1 MGYTLRTKDSASD
14 LGRAADQ
21 NESVDND
28 IAFYHAIRYVACQV
42 AAPPGALG
50 IGDNQIRFHIPA
62 DLTGMNLVSCH
73 AFHTTAGAGGSP
85 TLVQIRNV
93 TDAVDML
100 STRIMVDVGE
110 TDSTTA
116 TTAYVIDTTKDDV
129 ATNDIIAVD
138 LDQLPTSGTLGLV
151 VTLGFQKP

>member
-1 MGYTLRTKDSASD
+1 MAYTLRTKDAALD

-28 IAFYHAIRYVACQV
+28 IAFYHAIRYVACTV
-42 AAPPGALG
+42 AEPASSMA
-50 IGDNQIRFHIPA
+50 IGDNKVRFHIPA
-62 DLTGMNLVSCH
+62 DLSGMNLVSCH

-100 STRIMVDVGE
+100 STRVMIDVGE
-110 TDSTTA
+110 TDSKDA
-116 TTAYVIDTTKDDV
+116 TTAYVINAAEDDV
-129 ATNDIIAVD
+129 ATNDIIAID
-138 LDQLPTSGTLGLV
+138 LDQLPTASMLGLV
-151 VTLGFQKP
+151 VTLGFQMP